1 MEVEKIDRINALAH
15 KAKSVGLTEEEKKE
29 RELLRK
35 EYIASVRMNF
45 ALSWTI
51 WMFSRKTEQSLIW
64 VKDMES
70 KKDIRKKIFAERKLR
85 TDEQIEAMSLTIT
98 DKVTA
103 LPAFKNA
110 DRILVY
116 ADYNHEVV
124 TEYLIKEAWKAGKEV
139 AVPKVVGKDM
149 VFYKLTDLARLEP
162 GYFGIPEPVSG
173 EIVNWSKALMIM
185 PGVAFDRA
193 NHRVGY
199 GGGFYD
205 RYLEKHPQLERVA
218 IAFSFQML
226 PEVPTEPTDICPQII
241 VTEEEICYLTD

>member
-1 MEVEKIDRINALAH
+1 
-15 KAKSVGLTEEEKKE
+15 
-29 RELLRK
+29 
-35 EYIASVRMNF
+35 
-45 ALSWTI
+45 
-51 WMFSRKTEQSLIW
+51 
-64 VKDMES
+64 MES

-124 TEYLIKEAWKAGKEV
+124 TEYLIKEAWKTGKEV

-149 VFYKLTDLARLEP
+149 VFYKLTDFARLEP

-185 PGVAFDRA
+185 PLTEQTTESDTVVASMTVILKNIRSLKELPLHFLFRCC
-193 NHRVGY
+193 RR
-199 GGGFYD
+199 F
-205 RYLEKHPQLERVA
+205 PQNLLISVRR
-218 IAFSFQML
+218 S
-226 PEVPTEPTDICPQII
+226 
-241 VTEEEICYLTD
+241 

>member
-1 MEVEKIDRINALAH
+1 
-15 KAKSVGLTEEEKKE
+15 
-29 RELLRK
+29 
-35 EYIASVRMNF
+35 
-45 ALSWTI
+45 
-51 WMFSRKTEQSLIW
+51 
-64 VKDMES
+64 MES

-85 TDEQIEAMSLTIT
+85 TDEQIEAMSRTIT

-149 VFYKLTDLARLEP
+149 VFYKLTDFARLEP

-193 NHRVGY
+193 NHRVVASMTVILRNIRSLKELPLH
-199 GGGFYD
+199 FLF
-205 RYLEKHPQLERVA
+205 RCCRRFPQNLLISVRR
-218 IAFSFQML
+218 S
-226 PEVPTEPTDICPQII
+226 
-241 VTEEEICYLTD
+241 